1 MDRPTAPRRVLL
13 AVNEHA
19 HRGKGAL
26 QHATAALRRAG
37 HDVSVV
43 PCKDGKGTLADAIA
57 ARGGNIDAAVIGG
70 GDGTLVSALPGIRK
84 ANVPLLILPLGT
96 INELARTLEI
106 PFDLDAACDLLQN
119 GQLKPVD
126 VASVNG
132 HAYFNEASIG
142 LSTQVA
148 ERQTE
153 GVKARLG
160 MLAVPV
166 TTLRSL
172 RAMRPYRLEVETE
185 QGSRTFRTVQLTVAN
200 SYRFG
205 AVVENAAARLD
216 DGLLELYSVD
226 VRTWR
231 DAVSVVLA
239 VARKRFAQAGCV
251 TDLRGSRF
259 VVRSS
264 RRHRVS
270 ADGEPVTYT
279 PAEFTVDKRALN
291 VFVPQGG
298 GHA

>member
-1 MDRPTAPRRVLL
+1 MLL

-26 QHATAALRRAG
+26 ARATASLRRAG
-37 HDVSVV
+37 HDVTVV
-43 PCKDGKGTLADAIA
+43 PCEQGKGALADAIA
-57 ARGGNIDAAVIGG
+57 ALRGQIDAAVIGG

-84 ANVPLLILPLGT
+84 ADVPLLVLPLGT
-96 INELARTLEI
+96 INELAKTLEI
-106 PFDLDAACDLLQN
+106 PFDLDAACGLLQH
-119 GQLKPVD
+119 GRLKPVD

-132 HAYFNEASIG
+132 HAYLNEASIG

-160 MLAVPV
+160 ILAVPV

-172 RAMRPYRLEVETE
+172 RAMRPYHLEVESE
-185 QGSRTFRTVQLTVAN
+185 QGSRSFRTVQLTVAN

-205 AVVENAAARLD
+205 AVVENVAARLD
-216 DGLLELYSVD
+216 DGVLELYSVD
-226 VRTWR
+226 VRNWR
-231 DAVSVVLA
+231 DALGVVLS
-239 VARKRFAQAGCV
+239 VARKRFAQASCV
-251 TDLRGSRF
+251 TDLRGKRF
-259 VVRSS
+259 VVRSN

-279 PAEFTVDKRALN
+279 PAEFTVDKHALH

>member
-1 MDRPTAPRRVLL
+1 MLL

-37 HDVSVV
+37 HDVTVV
-43 PCKDGKGTLADAIA
+43 PCGQGKGALADSIA
-57 ARGGNIDAAVIGG
+57 ALRGKVDAAVIGG
-70 GDGTLVSALPGIRK
+70 GDGTLVSALPGIRR
-84 ANVPLLILPLGT
+84 AGVPLLVLPLGT
-96 INELARTLEI
+96 VNELARTLQI
-106 PFDLDAACDLLQN
+106 PFDLDAACGLLH
-119 GQLKPVD
+119 GGRLKPVD

-132 HAYFNEASIG
+132 HPYFNEASIG

-185 QGSRTFRTVQLTVAN
+185 GGSRSFRTVQLTIAN

-231 DAVSVVLA
+231 DALGVVVAL
-239 VARKRFAQAGCV
+239 ARKRFAQASCV
-251 TDLRGSRF
+251 TDLRGTRF
-259 VVRSS
+259 IVRSS

-270 ADGEPVTYT
+270 ADGEPVTCT
-279 PAEFTVDKRALN
+279 PAEFTVDKRALQL
-291 VFVPQGG
+291 FVPQDG